1 MKKTPLIYVDHWS
14 PMRILEDNLINDKL
28 SILWNDLQKSEIKAI
43 LIISAHWITNWT
55 YITTNRDLETIYDFY
70 WFPDDLY
77 NLNYPA
83 KTSSFLIEE
92 IKNIFPNIW
101 ENSNH
106 WLDHWAWTVL
116 KKIFPK
122 GDIPVVQMSIDLNLE
137 NTDYF
142 EMWKKLSILREK
154 WILIIWSWSIVHN
167 LRDFS
172 WEENMIYSW
181 ANDFNEKIKTYIL
194 NWDFEKIVNYEKIEN
209 YERSIPS
216 FDHFV
221 PLLYILWAVGSY
233 EKLTYFYE
241 NISNGSL
248 TNNIIISK

>member
-28 SILWNDLQKSEIKAI
+28 SILWKDLEKIDIKAI
-43 LIISAHWITNWT
+43 LIVSSHWITNWT
-55 YITTNRDLETIYDFY
+55 YITTNSDLETIHDFY
-70 WFPDDLY
+70 WFPDELYDLD
-77 NLNYPA
+77 YPV
-83 KTSSFLIEE
+83 KTSDFLIDE
-92 IKNIFPNIW
+92 IKKILPFVL
-101 ENSNH
+101 EDSNY

-122 GDIPVVQMSIDLNLE
+122 ADIPVVQMSIDWNLFSK
-137 NTDYF
+137 NYF
-142 EMWKKLSILREK
+142 EIWEKLSLLRQK
-154 WILIIWSWSIVHN
+154 WVLIIWSWSIVHN

-172 WEENMIYSW
+172 WDENIVFHW
-181 ANDFNEKIKTYIL
+181 AKDFDEKIKKFILENDFNSII
-194 NWDFEKIVNYEKIEN
+194 NYEKIDD
-209 YERSIPS
+209 YKKSVPS

-221 PLLYILWAVGSY
+221 PLLYIIWATDKY

>member
-1 MKKTPLIYVDHWS
+1 MKNTPLIYVDHWS

-28 SILWNDLQKSEIKAI
+28 SILWKDLEKIDIKAI
-43 LIISAHWITNWT
+43 LIVSAHWISNWT
-55 YITTNRDLETIYDFY
+55 YITTNTDLETIHDFY
-70 WFPDDLY
+70 GFPDDLY
-77 NLNYPA
+77 DLNYPA
-83 KTSSFLIEE
+83 KTSSFIIDEVKE
-92 IKNIFPNIW
+92 ILPFVL
-101 ENSNH
+101 EDSNY

-116 KKIFPK
+116 KKIFPDLK
-122 GDIPVVQMSIDLNLE
+122 IPVVQMSIDWTLSSQ
-137 NTDYF
+137 DYF
-142 EMWKKLSILREK
+142 DIWKKLSILREK

-172 WEENMIYSW
+172 WDENIVFSW
-181 ANDFNEKIKTYIL
+181 AKSFDEKIKKSVL
-194 NWDFEKIVNYEKIEN
+194 ENDFESIVNYEKIED
-209 YERSIPS
+209 YKKSVPS

-221 PLLYILWAVGSY
+221 PLLYILWATFKD

>member
-1 MKKTPLIYVDHWS
+1 MKNTKLIYVDHWS

-28 SILWNDLQKSEIKAI
+28 FILWKDLENIDIKSI

-55 YITTNRDLETIYDFY
+55 YITTNSNLETIYDFY
-70 WFPDDLY
+70 WFPEDLY
-77 NLNYPA
+77 NLIYPA
-83 KTSSFLIEE
+83 KTSSFLIDE
-92 IKNIFPNIW
+92 IKKIFPFVL
-101 ENSNH
+101 EDSNY

-122 GDIPVVQMSIDLNLE
+122 VNIPVVQMSIDLKLNSQ
-137 NTDYF
+137 DYF
-142 EMWKKLSILREK
+142 EIWKKLSILREK

-167 LRDFS
+167 LKEFSWDENIIFSWARDF
-172 WEENMIYSW
+172 
-181 ANDFNEKIKTYIL
+181 DEKIKKSIL
-194 NWDFEKIVNYEKIEN
+194 ENDFESIVNYQNIEN
-209 YERSIPS
+209 YKKSVPS

-221 PLLYILWAVGSY
+221 PLLYILWATEKD